1 MPDSTHKPAP
11 EPRLGVAL
19 TFGHTAE
26 HAVHVR
32 TDPAGVAE
40 ITARLTAVSGT
51 GDGVQVGVVA
61 VTGRPAGD
69 ARVRRY
75 TIPAAE
81 IDGLAELALE
91 LDR

>member
-1 MPDSTHKPAP
+1 MPDSTHKPAT
-11 EPRLGVAL
+11 PRLGVAL
-19 TFGHTAE
+19 AFGGDAR

-40 ITARLTAVSGT
+40 ITAHLTAVSGT

-61 VTGRPAGD
+61 VTGRAAGD
-69 ARVRRY
+69 ATIRRY
-75 TIPAAE
+75 TVPAAA